1 MKNTMS
7 LENYGVV
14 PMTTRE
20 METTNGGGPLVIIA
34 IVAGLLAAYKIGYT
48 RGKQSTSGSGGGGGE
63 SAYAL

>member
-1 MKNTMS
+1 MKN
-7 LENYGVV
+7 LEVHNYGVAA
-14 PMTTRE
+14 MTARE

-48 RGKQSTSGSGGGGGE
+48 RGKQSTSGSGGGGGGE